1 MNLLEHYID
10 EVIKETKCKTQYG
23 TDIVEVEMII
33 DCYGVR
39 EQTTHIFLPSEWE
52 KAKKDGYYM
61 A

>member
-10 EVIKETKCKTQYG
+10 EVIKETKRKTTYG
-23 TDIVEVEMII
+23 TDIIEVEMII
-33 DCYGVR
+33 DCYGVK
-39 EQTTHIFLPSEWE
+39 EKTTHRFLHDEWE

>member
-10 EVIKETKCKTQYG
+10 EVIKETNLKTPYG
-23 TDIVEVEMII
+23 TDIVEVEMMI

-39 EQTTHIFLPSEWE
+39 VRTTHMFLPSEWE